1 MPPVPDRRL
10 EGRNGAIWRDYIA
23 GHNQEWCADK
33 YGLSQQRVSDIVR
46 EVQAAM
52 DEGKS
57 KDDWRKQCLE
67 AALEVHAVLMARVR
81 AEPPPAFHAG
91 EVLHDDNGEIVRDYT
106 SQTTAAVQLAKY
118 NERISRLLGLDA
130 PVAIEQAGDLKV
142 TIEGVNL
149 EDLT

>member
-1 MPPVPDRRL
+1 MPDVPDRRL

-33 YGLSQQRVSDIVR
+33 YGLSQQRISEIVR
-46 EVQAAM
+46 AVQATM

-57 KDDWRKQCLE
+57 RDDWRKQCLE

-91 EVLHDDNGEIVRDYT
+91 EVLRDEDGVIVRDYT
-106 SQTTAAVQLAKY
+106 AQTTAAVQLAKY
-118 NERISRLLGLDA
+118 LERIARLLGLDA
-130 PVAIEQAGDLKV
+130 PVTIEQAGDLRV
-142 TIEGVNL
+142 VIEGVDP
-149 EDLT
+149 EALT